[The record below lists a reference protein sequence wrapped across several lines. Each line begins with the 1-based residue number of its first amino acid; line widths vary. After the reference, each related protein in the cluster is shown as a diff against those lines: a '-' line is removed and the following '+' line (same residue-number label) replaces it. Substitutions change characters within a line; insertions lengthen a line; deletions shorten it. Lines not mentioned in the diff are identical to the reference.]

1 MFNVLIEAGTQT
13 AKPQPNIFAQLFPFI
28 LMFAILYFLIIRPQR
43 KKQRDHQTMLGNLKI
58 NDIVVTNGGIIGKIV
73 NIKKDKNII
82 VIRVDETTKTKVE
95 LQKGAVAGILNE
107 EKKG

>member
-1 MFNVLIEAGTQT
+1 
-13 AKPQPNIFAQLFPFI
+13 
-28 LMFAILYFLIIRPQR
+28 
-43 KKQRDHQTMLGNLKI
+43 MLGNLKI

-82 VIRVDETTKTKVE
+82 VIRIDETTKTKVE

>member
-1 MFNVLIEAGTQT
+1 MFNVLIEAT
-13 AKPQPNIFAQLFPFI
+13 KPQGGGLTAFLPFI

-58 NDIVVTNGGIIGKIV
+58 NDVVVTNGGIIGKIV
-73 NIKKDKNII
+73 NIKKDKNTV
-82 VIRVDETTKTKVE
+82 VIRVDETAKTKIE
-95 LQKGAVAGILNE
+95 FQKSAVVGILSE